1 MGEPNKAFEGL
12 RAWAAS
18 FRAAVR
24 QLVERMMGSISTVLR
39 IYYVQRDLRG
49 RFVHNHK
56 GKSRRRHATPRRY
69 LWC

>member
-1 MGEPNKAFEGL
+1 MEETNKAFEGL
-12 RAWAAS
+12 KGWVTE

-24 QLVERMMGSISTVLR
+24 QLVERMMETIRAILR
-39 IYYVQRDLRG
+39 IYFVQRDLRG

-56 GKSRRRHATPRRY
+56 GTSRRRHATPRRY

>member
-1 MGEPNKAFEGL
+1 MEETNKAFEGL
-12 RAWAAS
+12 REWAAS

-24 QLVERMMGSISTVLR
+24 QLVERMMETARSILR
-39 IYYVQRDLRG
+39 TFYTRRDLRG